1 MGKKPTREKVQGA
14 PDPYINNMA
23 SELRTTRLV
32 SPLRTPFI
40 LQNYKKIELAS
51 KILKFSVK
59 EFFFTVSIVLPNYR
73 KKII

>member
-40 LQNYKKIELAS
+40 LQTYKTELLTE
-51 KILKFSVK
+51 K
-59 EFFFTVSIVLPNYR
+59 
-73 KKII
+73 